1 MAARCEAGLAK
12 AGPLRW
18 RELFSKGCEDS
29 DSCGKTSHPSSPPKC
44 PPCGEGLRNRL
55 SPPSPPAPQ
64 NPGPQ
69 PLPCVQKTWF
79 C

>member
-1 MAARCEAGLAK
+1 MASRCEAGLAK

-44 PPCGEGLRNRL
+44 PPCGEGLGNRL
-55 SPPSPPAPQ
+55 PPTPSE

-69 PLPCVQKTWF
+69 PLPCVQKTRF